1 MVPIILSKCSYISE
15 AAVKMIQDQPWLLDP
30 RTQER
35 GKKQN
40 LSLDSLCITTQT
52 TDTNFSNRGFTRDR
66 SVSAHFYLT
75 KQTKKKK
82 TAFSHKHPLQ
92 EEFFKFKKP
101 KS

>member
-15 AAVKMIQDQPWLLDP
+15 AAVKMIRDQPWLLDP

-75 KQTKKKK
+75 KQKKKK
-82 TAFSHKHPLQ
+82 TEFSHKHPLQ